1 MSKCS
6 IIVVHNSFILVYYDA
21 GNMDMTSIKWKVFL
35 PYKKRGWLQHT
46 MDYKV
51 CGLARLTLYE
61 NLFIEEEK
69 TSIIHFNRSV
79 CIKWVEYREN

>member
-1 MSKCS
+1 MSKWS
-6 IIVVHNSFILVYYDA
+6 IIVVHDSFILQILVYYDA
-21 GNMDMTSIKWKVFL
+21 GNMDMKSIKWKVFL

-51 CGLARLTLYE
+51 CGLASLTLYE

-69 TSIIHFNRSV
+69 NVH
-79 CIKWVEYREN
+79 YPL

>member
-1 MSKCS
+1 MSKWS
-6 IIVVHNSFILVYYDA
+6 IIVVHNSFILVHYDA
-21 GNMDMTSIKWKVFL
+21 GNMDMTWIKRNVFL
-35 PYKKRGWLQHT
+35 PYKKRDWLQHT

-69 TSIIHFNRSV
+69 NVH
-79 CIKWVEYREN
+79 YPL

>member
-1 MSKCS
+1 MSKWS

-79 CIKWVEYREN
+79 CIKWVE